1 MYCTHGGTDSDERS
15 NVKNLRKA
23 SDWTN
28 EEIAESP
35 SEYLQAQQAE
45 EEDQAAGAAG
55 AREEADRKRYTE
67 AYVAAGGS
75 RSEAGEAYR
84 AHKGQQAEQAA
95 ATDDEQ
101 ARRVHWHETMRRV

>member
-1 MYCTHGGTDSDERS
+1 MYRTHEGTDSDERS

-45 EEDQAAGAAG
+45 EEDQDGAAER
-55 AREEADRKRYTE
+55 AREEADRKSYTE

-84 AHKGQQAEQAA
+84 THRGQQGEQAA

>member
-1 MYCTHGGTDSDERS
+1 MYRTLEGTDSDERS

-45 EEDQAAGAAG
+45 REGQAAAAERG
-55 AREEADRKRYTE
+55 REARDRKDFTE
-67 AYVAAGGS
+67 DYVRHGGDPNM
-75 RSEAGEAYR
+75 AGEAYEAYR
-84 AHKGQQAEQAA
+84 GEQAA
-95 ATDDEQ
+95 EGARAADEQ
-101 ARRVHWHETMRRV
+101 ARRVMFTETMRRV